1 MSALKAMVLANKSNT
16 EQRYNF
22 NMSKNNITITET
34 NYRVRVTRN
43 GLTRSRRFNYD
54 KFGGY
59 RQAYNT
65 ALKYVEYLKS
75 CTLEQFNK
83 ALRPVGRPL
92 KSEFFGT
99 NKFNAA

>member
-1 MSALKAMVLANKSNT
+1 
-16 EQRYNF
+16 
-22 NMSKNNITITET
+22 MSKNNITIDYT

-43 GLTRSRRFNYD
+43 GLTQSRRFAYS

-65 ALKYVEYLKS
+65 ALQYVSYLKT
-75 CTLEQFNK
+75 CTLEQFAN
-83 ALRPVGRPL
+83 AARPIGRPR

-99 NKFNAA
+99 NKLSLA